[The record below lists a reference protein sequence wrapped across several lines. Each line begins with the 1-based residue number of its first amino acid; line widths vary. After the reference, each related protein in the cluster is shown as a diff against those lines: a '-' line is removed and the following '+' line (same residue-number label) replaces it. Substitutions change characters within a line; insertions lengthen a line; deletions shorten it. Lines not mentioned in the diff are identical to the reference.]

1 MQITYRMPPN
11 HVIVL
16 ILLLVPIFIYLLWIS
31 GKHILSVLN
40 HNVLVKKMED
50 EARREETQAAEEA
63 RVAAEVPAP
72 VASQR

>member
-50 EARREETQAAEEA
+50 EARREETQATEEA
-63 RVAAEVPAP
+63 RVAAEVPPP

>member
-1 MQITYRMPPN
+1 MQITYRMSPN

-63 RVAAEVPAP
+63 RVTAEVPAP